1 LLSDAEVT
9 QHAND
14 HHEGHD
20 AERDPAG
27 DGEIRSVW
35 FSHVIVEATALPLT
49 QYGANVGDYL
59 EVPAT
64 RENAKFV
71 EPMLFLDRYCNC

>member
-1 LLSDAEVT
+1 MRRDDGRGCRMACLNSYFERMGIRDGFCLLHNGEVT

-20 AERDPAG
+20 AECDSSG

-35 FSHVIVEATALPLT
+35 FSHVNVEASARPQRRAAFT
-49 QYGANVGDYL
+49 
-59 EVPAT
+59 
-64 RENAKFV
+64 
-71 EPMLFLDRYCNC
+71 